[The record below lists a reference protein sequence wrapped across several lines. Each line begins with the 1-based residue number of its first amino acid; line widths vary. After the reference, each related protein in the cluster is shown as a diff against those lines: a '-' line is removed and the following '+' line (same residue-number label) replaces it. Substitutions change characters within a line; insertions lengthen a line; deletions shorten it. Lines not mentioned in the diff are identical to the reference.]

1 MLTTEGRASGVVH
14 FRFRVQ
20 IGVNKRKAGREEIM
34 SLLKKA
40 VLAAAGTVLAVG
52 AAAAQTTVR
61 WLHIE
66 ANPAQVKIWEE
77 VARDFEARNAGVK
90 VEMQY
95 LENEAYKAKAP
106 TLLQSRDRPHII
118 YSWAGGVLKAQVE
131 AGVLEDISSQV
142 QGYKDNLSASA
153 VAAFTVDGKI
163 YGLPHTVSQVG
174 FMANRELLA
183 KGGVD
188 AASVKTWDDF
198 IEAVKKLKAAGITPL
213 AAGGADKW
221 PLHFYWTHLAVR
233 VGGKPGFAAA
243 LKGEN
248 GGFEGEVFQKS
259 GELFKQLVDL
269 APFQNG
275 FLGFKSQQA
284 IGHFGDGKAAM
295 ILAISSFYHTQKVF
309 AVDKTGISDDK
320 LAWISFPLVPGGK
333 GEASDTLGGING
345 WLVTKDA
352 PKEAVALIKHF
363 ISEDV
368 QKRLAGGNFLIPT
381 FKGAESG
388 LGSAFMRNIAQNI
401 AASKYHQNFYD
412 QDLGPSVGRVVND
425 ATAEIAGGSM
435 TPKQAAKAIQDA
447 FKQGN

>member
-1 MLTTEGRASGVVH
+1 MTMFRRA
-14 FRFRVQ
+14 FLAT
-20 IGVNKRKAGREEIM
+20 AG
-34 SLLKKA
+34 
-40 VLAAAGTVLAVG
+40 LALSAGFAT
-52 AAAAQTTVR
+52 AQTTVK

-77 VARDFEARNAGVK
+77 VARDFEARTPGVK

-118 YSWAGGVLKAQVE
+118 FSWAGGVLKSQVE
-131 AGVLEDISSQV
+131 AGVLEDITALV
-142 QGYKDNLSASA
+142 QDHKDKLSASA
-153 VAAFTVDGKI
+153 VAAFTINGKI

-174 FMANRELLA
+174 FMANKDLLGKA
-183 KGGVD
+183 GID
-188 AASVKTWDDF
+188 AASIKTWDDLLD
-198 IEAVKKLKAAGITPL
+198 ATKKLKAAGITPI
-213 AAGGADKW
+213 AVGGADKW
-221 PLHFYWTHLAVR
+221 PIHFYWTHLAGR
-233 VGGKPGFAAA
+233 IGGKAAFDAA

-248 GGFEGEVFQKS
+248 GGFEAETFQKA

-269 APFQNG
+269 QPFQNG
-275 FLGFKSQQA
+275 FLGFKSQPA

-309 AVDKTGISDDK
+309 AADKVGITDDK
-320 LAWISFPLVPGGK
+320 LAWINFPTVPGGK
-333 GEASDTLGGING
+333 GEPADTLGGING
-345 WLVTKDA
+345 WLVTKGA
-352 PKEAVALIKHF
+352 PKEAVAFIKHF

-381 FKGAESG
+381 YKGAEAG

-401 AASKYHQNFYD
+401 AASKYHQNFWD

-425 ATAEIAGGSM
+425 ATAELAGGTM
-435 TPKQAAKAIQDA
+435 APRAVAKAIQDA
-447 FKQGN
+447 FRQGN

>member
-1 MLTTEGRASGVVH
+1 MEGMMEHMFRTMVVAAALALST
-14 FRFRVQ
+14 
-20 IGVNKRKAGREEIM
+20 G
-34 SLLKKA
+34 
-40 VLAAAGTVLAVG
+40 LAAAQA
-52 AAAAQTTVR
+52 TVR

-77 VARDFEARNAGVK
+77 VARDFEAKNPGVK

-131 AGVLEDISSQV
+131 AGVLEDITVQV
-142 QGYKDNLSASA
+142 AGFKDTLSPSA
-153 VAAFTVDGKI
+153 VAAFTIGGKI

-174 FMANRELLA
+174 FMANKELLA
-183 KGGVD
+183 KAGVD
-188 AASVKTWDDF
+188 AAKVLNWDDLLD
-198 IEAVKKLKAAGITPL
+198 AVRKLKASGITPI
-213 AAGGADKW
+213 AVGGADKW
-221 PLHFYWTHLAVR
+221 PVHFYWTGLAGR
-233 VGGKPGFAAA
+233 IGGKAAFDAA
-243 LKGEN
+243 LKGDG

-269 APFQNG
+269 QPFQNG

-309 AVDKTGISDDK
+309 AADKVGISDDK
-320 LAWISFPLVPGGK
+320 LAWINIPVVAGGK
-333 GEASDTLGGING
+333 GEATDTLGGVNG
-345 WLVTKDA
+345 WLITKGA
-352 PKEAVALIKHF
+352 PKEAVDFVKHF
-363 ISEDV
+363 ISPDV
-368 QKRLAGGNFLIPT
+368 QKRLAGGNYLIPT
-381 FKGAESG
+381 VQGAETG
-388 LGSAFMRNIAQNI
+388 LGSPFMRNIAQNI
-401 AASKYHQNFYD
+401 AASKYHQNFWD

-425 ATAEIAGGSM
+425 ATAELAGGTM
-435 TPKQAAKAIQDA
+435 TPRQVAKAIQDA